1 MFESESIDLIYTCHT
16 LEHFHRNDIKRVL
29 SEWYRVLKKDG
40 VLRIAVPDFDALIKV
55 YKQYD
60 DLDLIV
66 GSLYGRQDYPENFH
80 YITFTYKSL
89 KTILESIGFRD
100 VHRYDWRDTIHN
112 DYDDYSQ
119 AYVPHMDKEN
129 GILVSLNIEAK
140 KQ

>member
-1 MFESESIDLIYTCHT
+1 
-16 LEHFHRNDIKRVL
+16 
-29 SEWYRVLKKDG
+29 
-40 VLRIAVPDFDALIKV
+40 
-55 YKQYD
+55 
-60 DLDLIV
+60 LDLIV